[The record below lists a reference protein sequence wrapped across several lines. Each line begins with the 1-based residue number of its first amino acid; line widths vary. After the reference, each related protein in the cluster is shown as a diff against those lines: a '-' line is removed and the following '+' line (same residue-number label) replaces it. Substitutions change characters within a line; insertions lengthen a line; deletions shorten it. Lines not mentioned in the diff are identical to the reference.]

1 MYLEFFGLD
10 DYPFDGLPDRRFYYV
25 GGSQHQSLGLLSVAL
40 SRSGS
45 ICVLSGASGAGKTT
59 LVRMLMRSLPRRMR
73 IISIDDPRLNP
84 HMLLATVLRA
94 SGVVAT
100 SLESIAEL
108 TLKLRQMLEKSI
120 AMGIIT
126 TVICDEAQGLSD
138 DVLEQIRL
146 ISNIEGEAGKMIN
159 FLLVGQDELLVH
171 INKPEHDMLKNRIKV
186 FAQLPRLK
194 EEEVGAY
201 LTYRL
206 QQVSCMKPIF
216 TNRAIAVITKKS
228 EGVPRLINAIADM
241 CLTLA
246 CQKGKQQVNSFIAK
260 KAAHIVRYNKVG
272 FKDTLLNACKE
283 VFSLSLYEKIMVIA
297 AAAACAG
304 GAYLG
309 ALHLLEVRYPL
320 QTVQGALLTDQE
332 VQEQYREVSNYLLQ
346 GKNAASRELYFFNR
360 AVSQAYFKSDAFATL
375 VKVNGYAVGTTA
387 ISSKEAA
394 SAEAAAAAADAGAIT
409 VPDDTATA
417 RVANSV
423 NAGGGTKVDDKGEV
437 NITDDL
443 LASVGLQ
450 SLDQVGNLDE
460 ALSYN
465 APVLISL
472 IDDNLT
478 PFYAVVYRLS
488 DDVAQ
493 LIIGQYIFAVK
504 VGYMQERYLGSYTL
518 LHPYVGDLSELNS
531 PKTDVRKAQERK
543 LYPFLESYR
552 RQALEETNRSAN
564 IAAIAFEQQ
573 EQVVEQ
579 EEEKIRTRLRDKL
592 SGSNLSDSEL
602 ELELRH
608 ELSEALHQDENYQNA
623 LLKLKECEEQSNRL
637 EIRAN
642 NLRGISMKLDDGY
655 PRAMQLFLEDMGFNE
670 VDYKAMAVLTLQ
682 SAAVPHLTD
691 LASSTATVMEPTEE
705 EDDGDSD
712 MLDEVELGDELLF

>member
-159 FLLVGQDELLVH
+159 FLLVGQDELLAH
-171 INKPEHDMLKNRIKV
+171 INKIEHDMLKNRIKV

-246 CQKGKQQVNSFIAK
+246 CQKGKHQVNSFVAQ
-260 KAAHIVRYNKVG
+260 KAAHIVRYNKMG
-272 FKDTLLNACKE
+272 FKDTLLNAAKE
-283 VFSLSLYEKIMVIA
+283 LFSLSLYEKILVIA
-297 AAAACAG
+297 AAAVCAV

-309 ALHLLEVRYPL
+309 ALYLLEERYPL
-320 QTVQGALLTDQE
+320 KTVQGALLTDQE

-375 VKVNGYAVGTTA
+375 VKVNGYAVGITA
-387 ISSKEAA
+387 TSSKEDD
-394 SAEAAAAAADAGAIT
+394 SAENAFAAGAIS
-409 VPDDTATA
+409 VPTNVINSGA
-417 RVANSV
+417 ANGV
-423 NAGGGTKVDDKGEV
+423 NAGGGTKVDNTGEV

-450 SLDQVGNLDE
+450 SLDQVGNLEE

-465 APVLISL
+465 APVLIGL

-478 PFYAVVYRLS
+478 PFYVVVYRLS

-493 LIIGQYIFAVK
+493 LIIGQYLFAVK
-504 VGYMQERYLGSYTL
+504 VDYVKERYLGSYTI

-564 IAAIAFEQQ
+564 IAAIVVEQQ
-573 EQVVEQ
+573 ELQVKQ
-579 EEEKIRTRLRDKL
+579 EEENIRAQLKAKL
-592 SGSNLSDSEL
+592 NSSNLSDRELESEL
-602 ELELRH
+602 KRH
-608 ELSEALHQDENYQNA
+608 MSEALHQDENYQNA

-670 VDYKAMAVLTLQ
+670 IDYKAMAVLTLQ
-682 SAAVPHLTD
+682 SASVPHLTD
-691 LASSTATVMEPTEE
+691 LAPSIVPVMKPNNEE
-705 EDDGDSD
+705 EDDD
-712 MLDEVELGDELLF
+712 MLDEEGAEDELLF

>member
-1 MYLEFFGLD
+1 MYLDFFGLD

-25 GGSQHQSLGLLSVAL
+25 GGSQHQSLGLLTTAL

-84 HMLLATVLRA
+84 HMLLATILRA

-159 FLLVGQDELLVH
+159 FLLVGQEDLLAH
-171 INKPEHDMLKNRIKV
+171 INKPEHDMLKNRIKI
-186 FAQLPRLK
+186 FAVLPRLK

-228 EGVPRLINAIADM
+228 QGVPRLINAIADM

-246 CQKGKQQVNSFIAK
+246 CQKKKQQVNSLIAN

-272 FKDTLLNACKE
+272 FKDYALTYLKE
-283 VFSLSLYEKIMVIA
+283 IFSLSLYEKILVIA
-297 AAAACAG
+297 AAAVCAA
-304 GAYLG
+304 GAYMGTLY
-309 ALHLLEVRYPL
+309 LVERYHPL
-320 QTVQGALLTDQE
+320 QTVQGALISDTD
-332 VQEQYREVSNYLLQ
+332 VQEQYREVSDYLFL
-346 GKNAASRELYFFNR
+346 GKNAASRELYLFNR
-360 AVSQAYFKSDAFATL
+360 AISQAYFKSDAFATL
-375 VKVNGYAVGTTA
+375 VKVNGYAVGVTEGGGSGSA
-387 ISSKEAA
+387 GGESS
-394 SAEAAAAAADAGAIT
+394 SAGAGTT
-409 VPDDTATA
+409 VID
-417 RVANSV
+417 N
-423 NAGGGTKVDDKGEV
+423 GEV
-437 NITDDL
+437 VIGDEL
-443 LASVGLQ
+443 LESVGLQ
-450 SLDQVGNLDE
+450 SLYQVGDFEE

-465 APVLISL
+465 APILIGL

-478 PFYAVVYRLS
+478 PFYTVLYRLN

-493 LIIGQYIFAVK
+493 LIIGQYLFSVK
-504 VGYMQERYLGSYTL
+504 LDYVRDRYLGSYTL
-518 LHPYVGDLSELNS
+518 LHPYIGDLSDLES
-531 PKTDVRKAQERK
+531 PKTDVRKARENQLRP
-543 LYPFLESYR
+543 YLESYR
-552 RQALEETNRSAN
+552 QKALEDTNRDAN
-564 IAAIAFEQQ
+564 LALEAIEQQ
-573 EQVVEQ
+573 KEVVSQVRLQVRQ
-579 EEEKIRTRLRDKL
+579 QLLSALNSSDKSDEELDKEVSAQL
-592 SGSNLSDSEL
+592 D
-602 ELELRH
+602 
-608 ELSEALHQDENYQNA
+608 EALQQSTAYQDA
-623 LLKLKECEEQSNRL
+623 LTRLKECEDISSRYEVRADN
-637 EIRAN
+637 IRT
-642 NLRGISMKLDDGY
+642 ISLKLDDGY
-655 PRAMQLFLEDMGFNE
+655 ERAMALFLEDMGFSE
-670 VDYKAMAVLTLQ
+670 VSYKAVAVLTLQ
-682 SAAVPHLTD
+682 HADMPRLTDVDPSSVTGTANSAAPAAAAA
-691 LASSTATVMEPTEE
+691 ASADAAAAERAQ
-705 EDDGDSD
+705 D
-712 MLDEVELGDELLF
+712 